1 MIIYLFMT
9 YIFAFICMFVNVFK
23 YHHQSISV
31 YSIGF
36 VKFNKSKT
44 AIVIFYLVPTIENKI
59 FFHKQ
64 ISTNESVESN
74 IIFCTICQYRQC

>member
-1 MIIYLFMT
+1 MMIYLFMT
-9 YIFAFICMFVNVFK
+9 YISTFICMFVNVFK

-44 AIVIFYLVPTIENKI
+44 AIVIFYLIPTIENKI

-64 ISTNESVESN
+64 VSANESVESN
-74 IIFCTICQYRQC
+74 IIFCTIRQYRQR